1 MSATDYLSIIIRPVA
16 SEKALSLIEKEN
28 TLILIVDRRANKKI
42 IKEAVEKIFNV
53 KVDDVRTMITRTGE
67 KKAYV
72 KLRKDYKASD
82 VATRLGIL

>member
-1 MSATDYLSIIIRPVA
+1 MSATDYLSIIIRPVV

-28 TLILIVDRRANKKI
+28 TLTLIVDRRANKKI

-53 KVDDVRTMITRTGE
+53 KVDEVRTMITRTGE